1 MILDR
6 LLMFTGTASGTLTA
20 PAQGQLTDLAVAGPS
35 ANVID
40 LHLIGV
46 PVLAAGQGARDLG
59 IGDCPAMK
67 MLVQVA
73 APGAAGPFQIA
84 LEGAPDNGS
93 GAPGTFVTWWTSP
106 AYATGALGVGSRLY
120 DMDLPRP
127 PAGVPVPR
135 FLRMNYLQAGTGVVI
150 HASIVLDRMDQMY
163 NATNNAI
170 MGGYPA
176 GITIPN

>member
-6 LLMFTGTASGTLTA
+6 LLTFTGSSSGSAGA
-20 PAQGQLTDLAVAGPS
+20 PAQGPITDLAVAGPS

-40 LHLIGV
+40 LHLIGL

-59 IGDCPAMK
+59 IGDDPAMK
-67 MLVQVA
+67 MLIQVA
-73 APGAAGPFQIA
+73 APGAAGPFQVA

-93 GAPGTFVTWWTSP
+93 GAPGTFVTWWQSP
-106 AYATGALGVGSRLY
+106 AYATGALGVGARLY

-135 FLRMNYLQAGTGVVI
+135 FLRINYLQAGTGVVVY
-150 HASIVLDRMDQMY
+150 AGIVLDRMDQMY
-163 NATNNAI
+163 NASNNAI

-176 GITIPN
+176 GITVAN

>member
-6 LLMFTGTASGTLTA
+6 LLMFTGNSSGTTGA
-20 PAQGQLTDLAVAGPS
+20 PAQGPLTDLAVAGPS

-40 LHLIGV
+40 LHLIGI

-73 APGAAGPFQIA
+73 APGAAGPFQVA

-93 GAPGTFVTWWTSP
+93 GAPGTFVTWWLSP
-106 AYATGALGVGSRLY
+106 AYATGALGVGARLY

-135 FLRMNYLQAGTGVVI
+135 FLRMNYVQAGTGVVV

-163 NATNNAI
+163 NAANNAI

-176 GITIPN
+176 GIVVQN

>member
-1 MILDR
+1 MIIDR
-6 LLMFTGTASGTLTA
+6 LLMFTGNASGTTGA
-20 PAQGQLTDLAVAGPS
+20 PASGQLTDLAVAGPS

-40 LHLIGV
+40 LHLNGI

-59 IGDCPAMK
+59 IGDKPAMK
-67 MLVQVA
+67 MLIQVA
-73 APGAAGPFQIA
+73 AAGAAGPFQVA

-93 GAPGTFVTWWTSP
+93 GAPGTFATWWLSP
-106 AYATGALGVGSRLY
+106 AYATGALGAGSRLY

-127 PAGVPVPR
+127 PAGLPVPR
-135 FLRMNYLQAGTGVVI
+135 FLRINYVQAGTGVQI

-176 GITIPN
+176 GINVAN